1 MVHLPWT
8 TVDVPQG
15 PALVMA
21 SEFHLTQVRRTPS
34 FLLDALRIR
43 RRVMAADGALGVALE
58 ARPLRRTFRTVSA
71 WRDRA
76 ALDAFVRAEP
86 HRTTMVRHRTGM
98 AASRFVFWTTD
109 DLPVRWPDAV
119 RRLAADDAPDVPASG
134 AAS

>member
-8 TVDVPQG
+8 TVDVRRG

-43 RRVMAADGALGVALE
+43 RQVMTADGALGIALE
-58 ARPLRRTFRTVSA
+58 ARPLHRTFRTMSA

-86 HRTTMVRHRTGM
+86 HRATMVRHRTGM

-119 RRLAADDAPDVPASG
+119 RRLADDEPDGPPPGAVP
-134 AAS
+134 